1 MNLDGR
7 LDPMKDLLI
16 KLVFGCL
23 LSVVWSARAASAEEG
38 KVAEGRQGAP
48 AQPDRQAAEKSAP
61 VVQLAILLDSSSS
74 MEGLIRQAQA
84 QLWKIVNEFALAKQ
98 DGKSVELQVALYEYG
113 KNTLPAAD
121 KYIRKVLPLTTD
133 LDKASQELSLLKANT
148 IPGGDEY
155 CGAVILAAVDGL
167 DWSPSRGDLKVICI
181 AGNEPFTQGPI
192 DYRQACARAVAKEI
206 IVNTIHCGSHETGAS
221 TGWKDGAR
229 LGEGVY
235 ASIDQ
240 DRAVAEAPAPQD
252 AQIIRLGDALQ
263 ETYVP
268 FGASGQDGLQRQK
281 AQDRNAQV
289 AGGGAAVERAASK
302 GSALYKADSWDL
314 VDALEQ
320 GKVKLEDLKKE
331 DLPEAMR
338 DMSLEAQKKYIEER
352 AKKRKEIRLSI
363 EKATEARK
371 KHLADLEKKEAAS
384 GDKSLGKAM
393 IEALRAQGEKKGI
406 KKE

>member
-1 MNLDGR
+1 
-7 LDPMKDLLI
+7 MKGLLV
-16 KLVFGCL
+16 KLTRGCL
-23 LSVVWSARAASAEEG
+23 LGLVCSAWAAAAEEG
-38 KVAEGRQGAP
+38 KVAGGPPAEPRPSDRKAP
-48 AQPDRQAAEKSAP
+48 EKSEP

-113 KNTLPAAD
+113 KNTLPAED
-121 KYIRKVLPLTTD
+121 KYLRKVLPLTTD

-148 IPGGDEY
+148 IAGGDEY
-155 CGAVILAAVDGL
+155 CGAAIQAAVDGL
-167 DWSPSRGDLKVICI
+167 DWSPSRSDLKVICI

-206 IVNTIHCGSHETGAS
+206 IVNTIHCGSHETGAT

-240 DRAVAEAPAPQD
+240 DRSVAEAPAPQD
-252 AQIIRLGDALQ
+252 AEIIRLGEELRA
-263 ETYVP
+263 TYVP
-268 FGASGQDGLQRQK
+268 FGASGQDGLERQE
-281 AQDRNAQV
+281 AQDRNAQI
-289 AGGGAAVERAASK
+289 AGGAARVERAASK

-331 DLPEAMR
+331 DLPGDLR
-338 DMSLEAQKKYIEER
+338 NMSIEAQKKYIEEK

-363 EKATEARK
+363 ENATEARK
-371 KHLADLEKKEAAS
+371 KHLAGLEGKDGSSKE
-384 GDKSLGKAM
+384 KSLGQAM
-393 IEALRAQGEKKGI
+393 IETLRAQGEKKGI